1 MSLHR
6 ACLEAAF
13 RPTLEAIRA
22 DLEAVAEQHGSGDP
36 VGVAAAAT
44 RRRARELVDL
54 LQRLRAD
61 VAASSLED
69 CVHQGLHKGED

>member
-13 RPTLEAIRA
+13 RPTLAAIRA

-36 VGVAAAAT
+36 VRVAAAT

-61 VAASSLED
+61 VAASSLKD
-69 CVHQGLHKGED
+69 CVHQGLQQGED